1 AAAHPRYH
9 FEMALLRWMHVRKLV
24 PLTELLDQITG
35 GAPRGAAPAAPPR
48 IQPPAPKP
56 SVAPRSASPSAAAP
70 PAAQPL
76 RAPAPRVSAPA
87 PAPAPS
93 VGGGAVG
100 GLKDALLAEI
110 RSGKS
115 FFYNMVVAQAQSIDV
130 SAEGV
135 VFAFLPTH
143 RSLRERFEET

>member
-1 AAAHPRYH
+1 
-9 FEMALLRWMHVRKLV
+9 
-24 PLTELLDQITG
+24 
-35 GAPRGAAPAAPPR
+35 
-48 IQPPAPKP
+48 
-56 SVAPRSASPSAAAP
+56 VAP
-70 PAAQPL
+70 
-76 RAPAPRVSAPA
+76 
-87 PAPAPS
+87 
-93 VGGGAVG
+93 

-143 RSLRERFEET
+143 RSLRERFEETRPWIEAAAERLAGRKVTVRSIQVESGAATPVAPVAPRNDDSAAATNGRKDLKAEAMTAPAVQAVLEVFPAEIKDVEEL